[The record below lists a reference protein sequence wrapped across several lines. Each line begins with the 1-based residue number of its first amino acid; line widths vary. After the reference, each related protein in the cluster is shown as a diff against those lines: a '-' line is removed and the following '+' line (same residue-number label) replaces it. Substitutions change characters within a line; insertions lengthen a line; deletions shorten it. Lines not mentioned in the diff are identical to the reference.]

1 MTSIAGEPITLA
13 FSTCSRQTILESL
26 LHQLLG
32 SSKVSL
38 DYSSFNSLDGTPS
51 NE

>member
-1 MTSIAGEPITLA
+1 MTSVAGEP
-13 FSTCSRQTILESL
+13 ILESL

-32 SSKVSL
+32 LSKVSL